1 VRKWPKK
8 EWTTVETATFIK
20 SDEKLNLLFE
30 TEGEL
35 QKDDK
40 MEGDCSEGSEYPGEH
55 LDT

>member
-1 VRKWPKK
+1 M
-8 EWTTVETATFIK
+8 ETATFIK

-30 TEGEL
+30 IEGKF

>member
-1 VRKWPKK
+1 M
-8 EWTTVETATFIK
+8 ETATFIK

-40 MEGDCSEGSEYPGEH
+40 MESDCSEGSEYPGGH